1 MDLIQLLIVLIIVG
15 VVLYFVNHYLPL
27 DAPIR
32 MLINVVVVI
41 ILLLWLLG
49 LFGYGRYNVG
59 VPHVGR

>member
-15 VVLYFVNHYLPL
+15 VVLYFVNHTLHMDP
-27 DAPIR
+27 PIR

-49 LFGYGRYNVG
+49 LFGYGRYNIG
-59 VPHVGR
+59 VPHVAR

>member
-15 VVLYFVNHYLPL
+15 VILYFVNHSLPL

-32 MLINVVVVI
+32 MIINAVVII

-49 LFGYGRYNVG
+49 LFGFGRYNVG
-59 VPHVGR
+59 VPHVAR

>member
-15 VVLYFVNHYLPL
+15 VVLYFVNNYLPL

-49 LFGYGRYNVG
+49 LFGYGWYNVG
-59 VPHVGR
+59 VPHVAR

>member
-15 VVLYFVNHYLPL
+15 VVLYFVNNYLPL

-59 VPHVGR
+59 VPHVAR

>member
-15 VVLYFVNHYLPL
+15 VVLYFVNHNLPI
-27 DAPIR
+27 DPPIR

-49 LFGYGRYNVG
+49 LFGYGRGVIG
-59 VPHVGR
+59 VPHVAR

>member
-15 VVLYFVNHYLPL
+15 VVLYFVNHALPM
-27 DAPIR
+27 DPPIR

-49 LFGYGRYNVG
+49 LFGYGRYNIG
-59 VPHVGR
+59 VPHVAR